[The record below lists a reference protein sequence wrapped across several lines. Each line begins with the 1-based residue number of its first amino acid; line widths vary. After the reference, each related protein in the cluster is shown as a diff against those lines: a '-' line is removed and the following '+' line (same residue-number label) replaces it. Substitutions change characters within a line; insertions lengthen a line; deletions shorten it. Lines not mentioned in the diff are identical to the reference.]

1 MSLGEI
7 GGVAG
12 VVLGVLAY
20 IQYLRSKLMSERA
33 EKASLKTKV
42 EEKEWKTI
50 IDRVSKKV
58 TESEKDYNEARDDF
72 RSKHPADGGDTKG

>member
-33 EKASLKTKV
+33 EKASLRTKV

-50 IDRVSKKV
+50 IDQVSKKV

-72 RSKHPADGGDTKG
+72 RNKHPADGGDTKG